1 MKVTFAT
8 GHFGRRGEL
17 TGATR
22 YNDRVEPVLA
32 SPLMIMTVA
41 YLCVG
46 LFTTTL
52 AWVHNG
58 DDIEMNILLEDE
70 VDRPA
75 VRSVLAFVFVIAWP
89 ILLAELLKKR

>member
-1 MKVTFAT
+1 
-8 GHFGRRGEL
+8 
-17 TGATR
+17 
-22 YNDRVEPVLA
+22 
-32 SPLMIMTVA
+32 MTVA

-70 VDRPA
+70 SDRPMMRSLLA
-75 VRSVLAFVFVIAWP
+75 VVFVLAWP

>member
-1 MKVTFAT
+1 MQP
-8 GHFGRRGEL
+8 
-17 TGATR
+17 
-22 YNDRVEPVLA
+22 NLA
-32 SPLMIMTVA
+32 SPLLIMTVA

-70 VDRPA
+70 GDRPMMRSLLA
-75 VRSVLAFVFVIAWP
+75 VVFVLAWP

>member
-1 MKVTFAT
+1 MNSPRALAT
-8 GHFGRRGEL
+8 L
-17 TGATR
+17 VI
-22 YNDRVEPVLA
+22 VEPMLA
-32 SPLMIMTVA
+32 SPLLIMTVA

-70 VDRPA
+70 GDRPA
-75 VRSVLAFVFVIAWP
+75 VRSALAVVFVIAWP
-89 ILLAELLKKR
+89 LLLAELIKKR